1 MNLYFQLHNP
11 LCLHMCFLILNP
23 MTRLH
28 SKNNKK
34 GYAMRIRIFT
44 NTGLGININTNEKP
58 RTELELYNLLLSWW
72 EWLYGEITPDMHN
85 LYQESRERR
94 SQIEQATK
102 IWYEILQ

>member
-1 MNLYFQLHNP
+1 
-11 LCLHMCFLILNP
+11 
-23 MTRLH
+23 
-28 SKNNKK
+28 
-34 GYAMRIRIFT
+34 MRIRIFT
-44 NTGLGININTNEKP
+44 KTGLGINVNTDETP

-72 EWLYGEITPDMHN
+72 EWLYGETTPNMHN